1 MANAARKPFVS
12 DSEASSPAMSRTPSP
27 AWFALAAAIAATS
40 VPAAAQVQVVVDGR
54 TQEVPAGVIRTI
66 SYEPGGRQTVRD
78 EPFRGQTAPGY
89 ATITTTAT
97 TDSDEDGSHARTHIV
112 TRIEPIAVSAVS
124 YAPTVTVVQNS
135 YPPQTYAQPGYVQP
149 GYAQPATGDEYA
161 QGRPPHLDVDSS
173 AYDPDVGTGQEKVIR
188 VHRDGM
194 TGHFVANVLING
206 VRLKAIIDT
215 GAQSSVLSP
224 RDAQLCGA
232 DHDIVS
238 STPMSGITG
247 TTMLNVARVRS
258 FEIAGQNLGSFRAAI
273 GSGDIPYTL
282 LGQTEIAK
290 LGRLVIQ
297 NGVMEITPRA
307 LLVASR

>member
-12 DSEASSPAMSRTPSP
+12 ESEVSSPAMSSTPSP

-54 TQEVPAGVIRTI
+54 AQQVPAGVVRTI
-66 SYEPGGRQTVRD
+66 SYEPGGRQTIHD

-89 ATITTTAT
+89 ATITTTET
-97 TDSDEDGSHARTHIV
+97 TDSDEDGSHARTHVV
-112 TRIEPIAVSAVS
+112 TRIEPVAVSAVS
-124 YAPTVTVVQNS
+124 YAPTVTVVQNP
-135 YPPQTYAQPGYVQP
+135 YPPQAYVQP
-149 GYAQPATGDEYA
+149 GYAQPGGTGPEYA
-161 QGRPPHLDVDSS
+161 QGQPPHLDVDPST
-173 AYDPDVGTGQEKVIR
+173 YDPDIGAGQEKVIR
-188 VHRDGM
+188 VHRDRM
-194 TGHFVANVLING
+194 TGHFVASVLING

-273 GSGDIPYTL
+273 GAGDIPYTL

-290 LGRLVIQ
+290 LGRLVIE

-307 LLVASR
+307 LMVASR